1 MNEILKPI
9 NKFSM
14 NLEDK
19 KAFSFYESNDFLI
32 SKIINQVALE
42 SAKDIFYITK
52 DTKKC
57 KLIIEYLEEVWKKKI
72 FYLGSDILNS
82 QNNDLNNRNRS
93 LNILYFLGNN
103 NNKIK
108 FIEKENLYHPFSEG
122 INKNKVTISTKSVK
136 EERQRL
142 INSLEKFGYKKNE
155 FTEKLGDYSVRGSII
170 DIFTPSFKAPIRI
183 EFHNDKI
190 RSINTFN
197 IESERRLSESLEE
210 INIVSLEKEISTEDE
225 LLILD
230 HIKDGIVF
238 TDCVIKNSSDEADRI
253 KKFTN
258 LNKIIEINP
267 IKYRESSESYK
278 FKVEYL
284 NGNLNESIPKLIEFI
299 NEYGL
304 KNQITI
310 ISKKDSIENLKI
322 DLAEVKKTEI
332 LYLNGFLRKSFIS
345 RDTNEIFISFNA
357 QNISKNQS
365 LSSQKYAQSSFK
377 LSGFNDLKIGDM
389 VIHKEFG
396 LCAFNGIK
404 NKLIGSMHVDFIE
417 CEFSHKDLLLIPID
431 RISLVQKYIGSL
443 RNKSLDTLRSKAW
456 GGKVKKA
463 KRAAE
468 TTAREILSLY
478 AQRKSA
484 KGFQF
489 KINNNEIL
497 DFEDTFEFE
506 ETVDQKSAI
515 LDTYKDMQAQIP
527 MDRLICGDV
536 GFGKTE
542 VALRAS
548 FLSSMNLKQTAV
560 VAPTTLLAHQHLKT
574 FKNRF
579 QKFPIR
585 IEGVTRFTKKSD
597 LNKIIED
604 SVNGKIDI
612 LIGTHKIFSK
622 EIVLKNLGLIIIDE
636 EHKFGVSDKEKIKQ
650 LKKGV
655 DSLSISATPIPRT
668 LQLSLSGL
676 REISLLATPPKERLS
691 IETYIEEFDLLL
703 IKESIDFELK
713 RNGRVFFIHNEIAS
727 IEKIYL
733 KIKKICPGIKIE
745 FIHGRMTGDKVE
757 ETLKQFIDGDIKI
770 LITTTIVEAGL
781 DIREANTMI
790 INNAHKFGLSDLYQL
805 RGRIGRGD
813 KKGKAFLLIPNE
825 EISDNA
831 KKRLEAIRKLTKLG
845 SGFNIAMEDLEIR
858 GAGNLF
864 GTQQSGNIFDVG
876 IEFYLELLEK
886 EISKVKNNNIDENQE
901 AEVIYN
907 QNVYIPENYI
917 ESAERRLFYYKKISL
932 VATKKE
938 YLDLIEELLDKF
950 GLVPLEV
957 QNLINISLI
966 KINLQRMGVHKILIK
981 DSSIVIYSKK
991 FKKLKEIQIEIR
1003 NLKSEPKEITK
1014 FLEEKSNIEEILKS
1028 DYEIVN
1034 GKFIIDNK

>member
-1 MNEILKPI
+1 MNEILEPT
-9 NKFSM
+9 NKISM

-19 KAFSFYESNDFLI
+19 KVFSFYESNDFLI
-32 SKIINQVALE
+32 SKIVNQASLQ
-42 SAKDIFYITK
+42 SPKDIFYITK

-57 KLIIEYLEEVWKKKI
+57 KLIVEYLEEVWNKRI
-72 FYLGSDILNS
+72 FYLASDILNS
-82 QNNDLNNRNRS
+82 QNNVLNDRSRS
-93 LNILYFLGNN
+93 LNILYFLQKN

-108 FIEKENLYHPFSEG
+108 FIERENLYYPFSEG
-122 INKNKVTISTKSVK
+122 IKKDRVTIDIKSK
-136 EERQRL
+136 REDRDGL
-142 INSLEKFGYKKNE
+142 INNLEKFGYKKNE
-155 FTEKLGDYSVRGSII
+155 FTERLGEYSVRGSII
-170 DIFTPSFKAPIRI
+170 DIFTPSFEAPIRV
-183 EFHNDKI
+183 EFHNNTI

-197 IESERRLSESLEE
+197 IESERRLNETLQE
-210 INIVSLEKEISTEDE
+210 ISIVSLKKENGSKND

-230 HIKDGIVF
+230 HIKDGIIF
-238 TDCVIKNSSDEADRI
+238 TDCGIKNSSNEDKRI
-253 KKFTN
+253 KRFTKQ
-258 LNKIIEINP
+258 NKIIQINP
-267 IKYRESSESYK
+267 IKSIKSSESHK

-284 NGNLNESIPKLIEFI
+284 NENLNESIPKLVEFI
-299 NEYGL
+299 RKNGSE
-304 KNQITI
+304 NQITI
-310 ISKKDSIENLKI
+310 ISEKDTIENLKI
-322 DLAEVKKTEI
+322 DLIEEKASEI
-332 LYLNGFLRKSFIS
+332 SYLNGFLRKSFVL
-345 RDTNEIFISFNA
+345 RDTKEIFISFNA
-357 QNISKNQS
+357 QNFSKNQS
-365 LSSQKYAQSSFK
+365 PSSQKYAKSSFK
-377 LSGFNDLKIGDM
+377 LSGFNDLKKGDL

-431 RISLVQKYIGSL
+431 RISLIQKYIGSL
-443 RNKSLDTLRSKAW
+443 KDKNLDTLRSKAW
-456 GGKVKKA
+456 SGKVKKA

-515 LDTYKDMQAQIP
+515 LDTYKDMQAPIP

-548 FLSSMNLKQTAV
+548 FLSSMNLKQTAI

-579 QKFPIR
+579 QRFPIR
-585 IEGVTRFTKKSD
+585 IEGVTRFTKKSE

-604 SVNGKIDI
+604 SISGKIDI

-622 EIVLKNLGLIIIDE
+622 EIVLKNLSLIIIDE

-703 IKESIDFELK
+703 IKECIEFELR

-727 IEKIYL
+727 IEEIYL
-733 KIKKICPGIKIE
+733 KIKKTCPGISIQ
-745 FIHGRMTGDKVE
+745 FIHGRMSGDKVE
-757 ETLKQFIDGDIKI
+757 EILKQFIDGEIKI

-886 EISKVKNNNIDENQE
+886 EINRVKNKSIDEHQE
-901 AEVIYN
+901 VEIIYN
-907 QNVYIPENYI
+907 QNVYIPETYI

-932 VATKKE
+932 ITTKE
-938 YLDLIEELLDKF
+938 EHLSLIEEFLDKF

-957 QNLINISLI
+957 QNLMNISLI
-966 KINLQRMGVHKILIK
+966 KIYLQRIGIHKIIIK
-981 DSSIVIYSKK
+981 DDSIIIYSKK
-991 FKKLKEIQIEIR
+991 VKELKEIQIEIK
-1003 NLKSEPKEITK
+1003 NLSSEPKQISK
-1014 FLEEKSNIEEILKS
+1014 FLEGKSNIEEILKS
-1028 DYEIVN
+1028 DYEIVD
-1034 GKFIIDNK
+1034 GKFIINNK

>member
-1 MNEILKPI
+1 M
-9 NKFSM
+9 
-14 NLEDK
+14 
-19 KAFSFYESNDFLI
+19 
-32 SKIINQVALE
+32 
-42 SAKDIFYITK
+42 
-52 DTKKC
+52 
-57 KLIIEYLEEVWKKKI
+57 
-72 FYLGSDILNS
+72 
-82 QNNDLNNRNRS
+82 
-93 LNILYFLGNN
+93 
-103 NNKIK
+103 
-108 FIEKENLYHPFSEG
+108 
-122 INKNKVTISTKSVK
+122 
-136 EERQRL
+136 
-142 INSLEKFGYKKNE
+142 
-155 FTEKLGDYSVRGSII
+155 
-170 DIFTPSFKAPIRI
+170 
-183 EFHNDKI
+183 
-190 RSINTFN
+190 
-197 IESERRLSESLEE
+197 
-210 INIVSLEKEISTEDE
+210 
-225 LLILD
+225 
-230 HIKDGIVF
+230 
-238 TDCVIKNSSDEADRI
+238 
-253 KKFTN
+253 
-258 LNKIIEINP
+258 
-267 IKYRESSESYK
+267 
-278 FKVEYL
+278 
-284 NGNLNESIPKLIEFI
+284 
-299 NEYGL
+299 
-304 KNQITI
+304 
-310 ISKKDSIENLKI
+310 
-322 DLAEVKKTEI
+322 
-332 LYLNGFLRKSFIS
+332 
-345 RDTNEIFISFNA
+345 
-357 QNISKNQS
+357 
-365 LSSQKYAQSSFK
+365 
-377 LSGFNDLKIGDM
+377 
-389 VIHKEFG
+389 
-396 LCAFNGIK
+396 
-404 NKLIGSMHVDFIE
+404 
-417 CEFSHKDLLLIPID
+417 
-431 RISLVQKYIGSL
+431 
-443 RNKSLDTLRSKAW
+443 
-456 GGKVKKA
+456 
-463 KRAAE
+463 
-468 TTAREILSLY
+468 
-478 AQRKSA
+478 
-484 KGFQF
+484 
-489 KINNNEIL
+489 
-497 DFEDTFEFE
+497 
-506 ETVDQKSAI
+506 
-515 LDTYKDMQAQIP
+515 
-527 MDRLICGDV
+527 
-536 GFGKTE
+536 
-542 VALRAS
+542 
-548 FLSSMNLKQTAV
+548 
-560 VAPTTLLAHQHLKT
+560 
-574 FKNRF
+574 
-579 QKFPIR
+579 
-585 IEGVTRFTKKSD
+585 
-597 LNKIIED
+597 
-604 SVNGKIDI
+604 
-612 LIGTHKIFSK
+612 
-622 EIVLKNLGLIIIDE
+622 
-636 EHKFGVSDKEKIKQ
+636 
-650 LKKGV
+650 

-757 ETLKQFIDGDIKI
+757 GTLKQFIDGDIKI

-886 EISKVKNNNIDENQE
+886 EINKVKNNNIDENQE

-932 VATKKE
+932 VTTKRE

-1003 NLKSEPKEITK
+1003 NLNSEPKEITK